1 MVEWR
6 DIEGYEECYQVSD
19 LGEVRSLT
27 RVRPLRS
34 RSGSMTVKVFQGCLM
49 KTGINNSGYEL
60 AYLCKNSKRK
70 ALTVHRLV
78 AKAFI
83 PNPSDL
89 PEVNHKDGDKLNNR
103 VSNLEWSSISDNRKH
118 AYDTGLQ
125 PNKVFKN
132 AKTNQEARII

>member
-1 MVEWR
+1 
-6 DIEGYEECYQVSD
+6 
-19 LGEVRSLT
+19 
-27 RVRPLRS
+27 
-34 RSGSMTVKVFQGCLM
+34 MTVKVFQGCLM